1 MDGHY
6 SKAAPALTVGRTP
19 RRDAVI
25 VRNAWYVAAWS
36 GELDE
41 APLARRICGDP
52 VVLFRAADGSVA
64 ALRDSCGHRGAPL
77 SLGTVVPRGIRCNYH
92 GVVFGPDGACVE
104 IPGQDLISRRSR
116 VPRYPVHERNRIVW
130 IWTGEAERADP
141 SEIVDYPI
149 HDQPDRW
156 PTTYGVLPCK
166 ANYLLL
172 IDNLLDATH
181 LAYVH
186 PGSVGGAAP
195 TVHFEAQSRLDRTPN
210 GLHLGRLMPRSPA
223 PPVYNN
229 CVPFST
235 MVDRWQEFT
244 FVGPAV
250 VVQYSGAVETGAS
263 RDDWGCT
270 RFDMRIFHAIT
281 PINETE
287 SYYFY
292 TVSNGHKVDD
302 PEANE
307 TIASEIARTLI
318 EDKTIVEAQ
327 QERLSEFG
335 EDWLV
340 SNRSDT
346 ARLEMRRAVRRMK
359 KRDLPADP
367 APDLAVAAP
376 AALEVG
382 Q

>member
-1 MDGHY
+1 
-6 SKAAPALTVGRTP
+6 
-19 RRDAVI
+19 VI

-36 GELDE
+36 EDLTD
-41 APLARRICGDP
+41 APLARRICGQSI
-52 VVLFRAADGSVA
+52 VLFRTSEGEVS
-64 ALRDSCGHRGAPL
+64 ALRDSCVHRGASL
-77 SLGTVVPRGIRCNYH
+77 SLGTVVPKGIRCNYH
-92 GVVFGPDGACVE
+92 GLVFDGQGTCVE
-104 IPGQDLISRRSR
+104 IPGQELIARRAC
-116 VPRYPVHERNRIVW
+116 VPRYPVHEKNRIVW
-130 IWTGEAERADP
+130 IWMGDPASADP
-141 SEIVDYPI
+141 SEILDYPI

-186 PGSVGGAAP
+186 PSSVGGAAP
-195 TVHFEAQSRLDRTPN
+195 TVHFEAQSTLDRTPN
-210 GLHLGRLMPRSPA
+210 GLYLGRLMPGSPA

-229 CVPFST
+229 CVPFAGP
-235 MVDRWQEFT
+235 VDRWQEFT
-244 FVGPAV
+244 FTAPAV
-250 VVQYSGAVETGAS
+250 VVQYSGAVEHKAS

-281 PINETE
+281 PINDTE

-292 TVSNGHKVDD
+292 TVSNGHNVDD
-302 PEANE
+302 PTANE
-307 TIASEIARTLI
+307 MIASEIARTLI

-327 QERLSEFG
+327 QERLTEFG

-340 SNRSDT
+340 SNRSDA

-359 KRDLPADP
+359 KRDVLPGPGMASADASP
-367 APDLAVAAP
+367 KT
-376 AALEVG
+376 LEVSS
-382 Q
+382 